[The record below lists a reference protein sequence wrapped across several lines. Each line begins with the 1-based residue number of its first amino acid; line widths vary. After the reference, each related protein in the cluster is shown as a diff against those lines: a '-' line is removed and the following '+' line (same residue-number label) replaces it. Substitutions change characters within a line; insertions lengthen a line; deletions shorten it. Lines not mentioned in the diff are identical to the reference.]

1 MGVLSIARL
10 SQQGP
15 VPLSLTQQGLWILD
29 QLMIDSPLYNIHI
42 ALRFTGSLNISV
54 LERSLNTIVQRHETL
69 RTTFKVIAGRPMP
82 VIASSLSIPLSIV
95 DLRERSQ
102 AGQEVDALQLAS
114 EEVRRPFTLTQG
126 PLLRATLICM
136 HADTSLLLLTMHHI
150 ISDGWSLGVLA
161 QELTALYEAFSNNLT
176 SPLPTL
182 PIQYA
187 DFATWQRE
195 TLQGELL
202 TEHLAYWKQQL
213 AGSPD
218 ILLLPT
224 DRTPL
229 QMLTAQGASYQMVLP
244 EELTSALKA
253 LSQQEGVTLYMTLVA
268 AFQTLL
274 CRYSGQEDIV
284 IGTVSAGRT
293 REDIEPLIG
302 FFVNTL
308 VLRTNLAGNPTFKEL
323 LQQVRVVILEA
334 HQHQMVPFEILGQ
347 RIAT

>member
-1 MGVLSIARL
+1 M
-10 SQQGP
+10 
-15 VPLSLTQQGLWILD
+15 
-29 QLMIDSPLYNIHI
+29 
-42 ALRFTGSLNISV
+42 
-54 LERSLNTIVQRHETL
+54 
-69 RTTFKVIAGRPMP
+69 
-82 VIASSLSIPLSIV
+82 
-95 DLRERSQ
+95 
-102 AGQEVDALQLAS
+102 
-114 EEVRRPFTLTQG
+114 RRPFTLTQG
-126 PLLRATLICM
+126 PLLRATVICM
-136 HADTSLLLLTMHHI
+136 DADTFLLLLTMHHI
-150 ISDGWSLGVLA
+150 VSDGWSLGVFA

-176 SPLPTL
+176 SPLPAL

-187 DFATWQRE
+187 DFATWQHE
-195 TLQGELL
+195 TLQGELF

-213 AGSPD
+213 AGSPEM
-218 ILLLPT
+218 LLLPT
-224 DRTPL
+224 DRPPL

-293 REDIEPLIG
+293 QKDIEPLIG

-323 LQQVRVVILEA
+323 LQRVRLVILKA
-334 HQHQMVPFEILGQ
+334 HQHQMVPFEALVKELQPERHLGQ
-347 RIAT
+347 NPIFR